1 VWSRSGDSGR
11 VVSYSSVMRIME
23 ELPVVL
29 PESPALAEEPSHFQ
43 KQTTRIN
50 IHIDSDIL
58 ALSGEVHFCKT
69 KL

>member
-1 VWSRSGDSGR
+1 
-11 VVSYSSVMRIME
+11 ME